1 MKKWKPWAA
10 LLGTGMF
17 LSANVG
23 AATNTS
29 DNWDDGQFHGWQ
41 QNTSATVV
49 SVPVTGGNP
58 GGYLLSTSVA
68 GGNPFRTIGAQN
80 LESRYTG
87 DLQAAGAY
95 RVSVDLNLL
104 SGQST
109 WARLRVRYRD
119 HSHNGWVYQLDG
131 SMPVSQW
138 RHYQVDFDPNWTDAQ
153 AIAAGWVQESTSA
166 SFRDTMADAYNMEI
180 RLLMPAAAVST
191 TRLGIDNFHLY
202 ARGANGNAT
211 AVPVLGPPLLV
222 LLTAGLIVIGY
233 RRLARSGA

>member
-1 MKKWKPWAA
+1 MKKWKPLAG
-10 LLGTGMF
+10 LFCTGMF
-17 LSANVG
+17 LSANVV

-29 DNWDDGQFHGWQ
+29 DSWDDGQLHGWVG
-41 QNTSATVV
+41 NTAATVV
-49 SVPVTGGNP
+49 SAPATGGNP
-58 GGYLLSTSVA
+58 GGYLLSTSAA

-80 LESRYTG
+80 REARYTG
-87 DLQAAGAY
+87 NLQAAGAY

-119 HSHNGWVYQLDG
+119 FSHNGWVYQLDG

-153 AIAAGWVQESTSA
+153 AIAAGWVQEPTSA
-166 SFRDTMADAYNMEI
+166 SFRETMANAYNMEV
-180 RLLMPAAAVST
+180 RLLMPAAAVPDT
-191 TRLGIDNFHLY
+191 QLGIDNFHLY
-202 ARGANGNAT
+202 ATGANGNAT

-222 LLTAGLIVIGY
+222 LLAGGLIIIGY
-233 RRLARSGA
+233 RRLARSKT